1 MILFEKK
8 YQTFDTVFHHQM
20 KHLEVRQKYSA
31 ARRIFNSLLGVSSG
45 DETLHLM
52 FDILHEKIPDL
63 IWTEPGLILAQIS
76 GHRYKVRCLLG
87 MQEMNL
93 CFWRIIMKYMHARE
107 WRRES
112 V

>member
-1 MILFEKK
+1 MQALKIVVVT
-8 YQTFDTVFHHQM
+8 YNVY
-20 KHLEVRQKYSA
+20 R
-31 ARRIFNSLLGVSSG
+31 N
-45 DETLHLM
+45 
-52 FDILHEKIPDL
+52 EKIPDL

-93 CFWRIIMKYMHARE
+93 YFLEDYNDCTCTLWC
-107 WRRES
+107 ES

>member
-1 MILFEKK
+1 MQALKIVMVT
-8 YQTFDTVFHHQM
+8 YNVY
-20 KHLEVRQKYSA
+20 R
-31 ARRIFNSLLGVSSG
+31 N
-45 DETLHLM
+45 
-52 FDILHEKIPDL
+52 EKIPDL

-107 WRRES
+107 WWRES

>member
-1 MILFEKK
+1 MQALQIVMVT
-8 YQTFDTVFHHQM
+8 YNVY
-20 KHLEVRQKYSA
+20 R
-31 ARRIFNSLLGVSSG
+31 N
-45 DETLHLM
+45 
-52 FDILHEKIPDL
+52 EKIPDL

-107 WRRES
+107 WQRES